1 MRGGC
6 NLVSL
11 RSPLCSVTVWDAAL
25 SSWRSE
31 YFGWVS
37 VVPFSFISHWRWFQI
52 SSRADKVT
60 RCICWS
66 LASLIVAFP
75 IVWFMCG
82 VQMRAM
88 ITGLRGG
95 ECSLDVCGRRTRGVN
110 GRFIYHRC
118 HSPPE
123 RKSALPNWNIAE
135 FTLLI
140 RALSAVLSPRLSS
153 NWEQRRSDT

>member
-1 MRGGC
+1 MISCHPAGWQGYT
-6 NLVSL
+6 L
-11 RSPLCSVTVWDAAL
+11 RLLA
-25 SSWRSE
+25 
-31 YFGWVS
+31 
-37 VVPFSFISHWRWFQI
+37 
-52 SSRADKVT
+52 
-60 RCICWS
+60 
-66 LASLIVAFP
+66 LASLIMAFP

-88 ITGLRGG
+88 ITGLVA
-95 ECSLDVCGRRTRGVN
+95 SAVWMSVVGVN

-140 RALSAVLSPRLSS
+140 RALRRAQPKAIIKLRAAARWHLIAPGLMWPGLTARLPSTAAS
-153 NWEQRRSDT
+153 FHPSEPKIGKNLGLWIHGLLKQIKTKWLI